1 MSPIERK
8 KARKVGRTVRAYGV
22 HVLTASGIVFAF
34 LAVAELFAAAPDPRW
49 VFGWLAI
56 AGFIDAADG
65 PLARLWDVKTHAAR
79 IGGGVIDGIVDYLT
93 FTFIPLLLIWRMGWL
108 PDPAALWVVP
118 AMGASLFGFAN
129 TRAKQ
134 TDAGFFLGFPSYWNI
149 VAYYVG
155 ILVVQFGAAGAVFS
169 AASIVAFTVLTVLPV
184 RFIYP
189 NRVDPPWRGP
199 IILGG
204 IAWVVLL
211 LALLPT
217 YPTVPLGWLAI
228 SFVYPVFY
236 FALSGYL
243 DVTARKEEAVS

>member
-1 MSPIERK
+1 
-8 KARKVGRTVRAYGV
+8 
-22 HVLTASGIVFAF
+22 
-34 LAVAELFAAAPDPRW
+34 
-49 VFGWLAI
+49 
-56 AGFIDAADG
+56 
-65 PLARLWDVKTHAAR
+65 
-79 IGGGVIDGIVDYLT
+79 
-93 FTFIPLLLIWRMGWL
+93 
-108 PDPAALWVVP
+108 
-118 AMGASLFGFAN
+118 
-129 TRAKQ
+129 
-134 TDAGFFLGFPSYWNI
+134 

-236 FALSGYL
+236 FALSAYL
-243 DVTARKEEAVS
+243 DAKARG